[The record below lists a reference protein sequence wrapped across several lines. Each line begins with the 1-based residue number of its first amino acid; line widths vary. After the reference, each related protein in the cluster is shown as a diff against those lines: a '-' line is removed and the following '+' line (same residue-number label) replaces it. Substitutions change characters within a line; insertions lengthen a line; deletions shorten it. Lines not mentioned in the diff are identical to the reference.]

1 MFLHF
6 SKRHVFH
13 GDELCYFGFLVPTY
27 NTFPDFKIEDRPID
41 QCNFFSPTVGPA
53 VAVSLHQ
60 AAVSCGQVVVWLVRL
75 ADRTLQ

>member
-1 MFLHF
+1 MGAKKL
-6 SKRHVFH
+6 SNI
-13 GDELCYFGFLVPTY
+13 GNSDNEEG
-27 NTFPDFKIEDRPID
+27 D